1 MYVQR
6 NSHLPQFLKIM
17 AGILSLLDTIIS
29 LIEINLAWKEN
40 LSLAHWDK
48 NLSKFY
54 KETWAHEK

>member
-40 LSLAHWDK
+40 LSLAH
-48 NLSKFY
+48 
-54 KETWAHEK
+54 